1 MKGHK
6 RSVYD
11 ICKISNTEIIS
22 CSSDQ
27 TIKIWDTLTYKCGAT
42 IDNAHDDWINKLNGT
57 IISCSDCVSIIN
69 QVSCAYSNSI
79 LSMGNDTLIVGGD
92 RKIMRI
98 DVKLA
103 NVEIVV
109 DDESMGNVFA
119 LLKLNDD
126 TVLCGSDNGKIFL
139 YDNIHKSICNEEQ
152 CPLYN
157 FRFRR

>member
-1 MKGHK
+1 
-6 RSVYD
+6 
-11 ICKISNTEIIS
+11 
-22 CSSDQ
+22 
-27 TIKIWDTLTYKCGAT
+27 
-42 IDNAHDDWINKLNGT
+42 
-57 IISCSDCVSIIN
+57 
-69 QVSCAYSNSI
+69 
-79 LSMGNDTLIVGGD
+79 MGNDTLIVGGD

-119 LLKLNDD
+119 LLKLNDN

-152 CPLYN
+152 CHNDLISSLLIYKSN
-157 FRFRR
+157 FRFRRKNNKSV

>member
-1 MKGHK
+1 
-6 RSVYD
+6 
-11 ICKISNTEIIS
+11 
-22 CSSDQ
+22 
-27 TIKIWDTLTYKCGAT
+27 
-42 IDNAHDDWINKLNGT
+42 
-57 IISCSDCVSIIN
+57 
-69 QVSCAYSNSI
+69 
-79 LSMGNDTLIVGGD
+79 MGNDTLIVGGD

-98 DVKLA
+98 DVKFA

-152 CPLYN
+152 CHNDLISSLLIYKSHFIISGSGDKTIKVFN
-157 FRFRR
+157 VL